1 MTEMEDFY
9 DVLLNKVKQD
19 DFYALL
25 GCDELAT
32 TEQINAEFRQKA
44 KLYHPD
50 KNPDDREAKHLFERL
65 KHARNVLCNE
75 ETRRKYDHW
84 HRSGI
89 AIPYEQWIELSGAV
103 HTSLHWA
110 AKPRKEPMLDYQKG
124 EDPINTLLCE
134 DRQVRQQFQGTVDMQ
149 SWTRTPIRRC
159 GWRSKRGSY
168 LSKFRRYEI

>member
-50 KNPDDREAKHLFERL
+50 KNPDDHEAKDLFER
-65 KHARNVLCNE
+65 
-75 ETRRKYDHW
+75 
-84 HRSGI
+84 
-89 AIPYEQWIELSGAV
+89 
-103 HTSLHWA
+103 
-110 AKPRKEPMLDYQKG
+110 
-124 EDPINTLLCE
+124 
-134 DRQVRQQFQGTVDMQ
+134 
-149 SWTRTPIRRC
+149 
-159 GWRSKRGSY
+159 
-168 LSKFRRYEI
+168 